1 MEKKELYIE
10 EKMVN
15 QVYTKI
21 FDRISLKKRSIYE
34 KNISTKQNQ
43 KKKNSWVQSK
53 NENKRWKK
61 SVSKKKGKRQ
71 KKISGLSKKEIEIVL
86 KKGKKYSSI
95 NFLLFYFPFNELK
108 VSPIVSKKI
117 SKKAVVRNKIKRRVR
132 SIAKELLKKGG
143 YAVVVKNDISNNNFQ
158 DLKDEFKKLISKIN

>member
-1 MEKKELYIE
+1 M
-10 EKMVN
+10 
-15 QVYTKI
+15 
-21 FDRISLKKRSIYE
+21 
-34 KNISTKQNQ
+34 
-43 KKKNSWVQSK
+43 
-53 NENKRWKK
+53 
-61 SVSKKKGKRQ
+61 
-71 KKISGLSKKEIEIVL
+71 
-86 KKGKKYSSI
+86 
-95 NFLLFYFPFNELK
+95 K

>member
-1 MEKKELYIE
+1 
-10 EKMVN
+10 
-15 QVYTKI
+15 
-21 FDRISLKKRSIYE
+21 
-34 KNISTKQNQ
+34 
-43 KKKNSWVQSK
+43 
-53 NENKRWKK
+53 
-61 SVSKKKGKRQ
+61 
-71 KKISGLSKKEIEIVL
+71 
-86 KKGKKYSSI
+86 
-95 NFLLFYFPFNELK
+95 LK